1 MTNDGTDHDGGLP
14 TDGAAAEKR
23 SGWFSATQLAGLASL
38 GAGAIH
44 AAAIG
49 IHAEHATLARL
60 FVAVAAAQLAAGLVM
75 LVKGGRL
82 AAAGTALVNAGAV
95 AAWAVTRVAG
105 ISWIEGLEQ
114 SEAPQ
119 FADTACAALG
129 AVAAAAAVVA
139 LVRGQTRPA
148 AARLG
153 VPAVAVGALTVVA
166 MMYGGTHVHSHDDG
180 HATTAAGAEH
190 THGDEAAAT
199 DGHAH
204 TDDAADRR
212 RRRHRRPRPH
222 RRCRRQRRA
231 PRAQPTATPTPTTPP
246 PPMDTPIPMT
256 PRACRRRC
264 GRGHGTRASRST
276 SPACPA

>member
-1 MTNDGTDHDGGLP
+1 MTNDGTDHGGGLA
-14 TDGAAAEKR
+14 TDGASEKR
-23 SGWFSATQLAGLASL
+23 SGWLSATQLAGLASL

-49 IHAEHATLARL
+49 IHAEHAPLARL

-75 LVKGGRL
+75 LVKGGR
-82 AAAGTALVNAGAV
+82 AAAGATALINGGAV

-139 LVRGQTRPA
+139 LARGQTRPTA
-148 AARLG
+148 SHLG

-180 HATTAAGAEH
+180 HATSAAGAEH
-190 THGDEAAAT
+190 THGDEATAEGHAHAEEEDAAAGEAAAA

-204 TDDAADRR
+204 AET
-212 RRRHRRPRPH
+212 PRPATP
-222 RRCRRQRRA
+222 QP
-231 PRAQPTATPTPTTPP
+231 PRATPTPTQPP
-246 PPMDTPIPMT
+246 PPTATPIPTT
-256 PRACRRRC
+256 PRPTRRRC
-264 GRGHGTRASRST
+264 GRGRGTRASRST